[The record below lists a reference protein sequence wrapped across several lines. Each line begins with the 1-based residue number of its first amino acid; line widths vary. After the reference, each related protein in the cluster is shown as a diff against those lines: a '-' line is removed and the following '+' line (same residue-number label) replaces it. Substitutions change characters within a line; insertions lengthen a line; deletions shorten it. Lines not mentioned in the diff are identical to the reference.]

1 MATPDLPAVLDPLD
15 DEPLA
20 WPPDKRFRA
29 VAALLARGV
38 LRALDDASAGPPLS
52 AGRSSPNPGFSS
64 GSELALP
71 PETSVTV
78 HTG

>member
-1 MATPDLPAVLDPLD
+1 MDTPHTPATPDPLD

-20 WPPDKRFRA
+20 WAPNRRFQA
-29 VAALLARGV
+29 IAALLARG
-38 LRALDDASAGPPLS
+38 LRRALDDAPDKPPLS